1 MRAMELL
8 ERTAFLRT
16 LAEYAAEARLGDG
29 RLVLVSGE
37 SGMGKTALVE
47 EFQQRLKGARWLV
60 GACAGLLPPR
70 PLGPVFDVGAQVGG
84 ELAGLCR
91 QGAQRDPLFAA
102 FQAEIDSPGALTV
115 AVVEDVHWADE
126 ATVDLLSFLGR
137 RLGRMSTLVL
147 ATYRD
152 DELGDDHPLRFVL
165 GDLATQ
171 RATRRMRLPPLS
183 QEAVRVLAAGRDV
196 DGGEL

>member
-47 EFQQRLKGARWLV
+47 EFQQRLKGARGLW
-60 GACAGLLPPR
+60 GACDGLLTPR

-91 QGAQRDPLFAA
+91 RQGAQRD
-102 FQAEIDSPGALTV
+102 
-115 AVVEDVHWADE
+115 
-126 ATVDLLSFLGR
+126 
-137 RLGRMSTLVL
+137 RL
-147 ATYRD
+147 
-152 DELGDDHPLRFVL
+152 
-165 GDLATQ
+165 
-171 RATRRMRLPPLS
+171 
-183 QEAVRVLAAGRDV
+183 
-196 DGGEL
+196 